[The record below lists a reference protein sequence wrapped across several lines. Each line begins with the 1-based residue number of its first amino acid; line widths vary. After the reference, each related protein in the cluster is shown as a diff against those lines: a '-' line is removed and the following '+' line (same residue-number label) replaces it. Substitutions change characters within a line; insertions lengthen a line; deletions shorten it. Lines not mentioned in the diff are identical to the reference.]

1 MEKKVYSYEEVRE
14 KIQDG
19 DIVFIRDKKG
29 IWSKIIRFFTKS
41 KFSHA
46 GIAFWMSSGGH
57 RRLMIVE
64 AQGGA
69 KRRIV
74 NLSYHSEGKYVI
86 IEGPKPWSDVNH
98 IALDKLNKVSYGYF
112 EALYVGIREF
122 LLKYFDI
129 KLKQFGFPGEICS
142 EFIANVYGLPNKH
155 ISPQLLM
162 ENLLTMGQKTRKI

>member
-1 MEKKVYSYEEVRE
+1 MYSYEEVRN
-14 KIQDG
+14 KVQDG
-19 DIVFIRDKKG
+19 DIIFIRDKKG
-29 IWSKIIRFFTKS
+29 IFSKIIRFFTKS

-74 NLSYHSEGKYVI
+74 NLSYHSDGKYLAI
-86 IEGPKPWSDVNH
+86 AAPKSWSSINH
-98 IALDKLNKVSYGYF
+98 NALEKLNKVSYGYL
-112 EALYVGIREF
+112 EAIYVGFREF

-129 KLKQFGFPGEICS
+129 KIKMFGFPGEICS
-142 EFIANVYGLPNKH
+142 EFIANVYDLADKH
-155 ISPQLLM
+155 VSPQLLM
-162 ENLLTMGQKTRKI
+162 ENLLTIGQKIRKS